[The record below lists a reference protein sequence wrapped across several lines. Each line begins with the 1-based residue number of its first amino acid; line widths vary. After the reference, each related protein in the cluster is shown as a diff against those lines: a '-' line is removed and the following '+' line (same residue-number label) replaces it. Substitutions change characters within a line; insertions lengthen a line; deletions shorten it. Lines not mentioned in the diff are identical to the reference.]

1 MLDMLQYGFMQR
13 AFIAGALIAIVC
25 SVIGLFLVLR
35 RMSLMGDGLAHI
47 AFAGIAG
54 GMFFNIYPL
63 LSALVF
69 TVLSALGIQRLKD
82 MKVHGDAAIAIFF
95 SFGLAVGITLISMSK
110 GFGMDL
116 LSYLFGSILA
126 VNETDLAFI
135 GVLCTATIALV
146 WLFYKE
152 LFYITFDEDSA
163 RAGGLPVEKLNT
175 MLIVLT
181 AVTVVVSMRVVG
193 VLLVSSYIVLPASA
207 ALLISRSFRGALSL
221 AAAIALASTVVGLTA
236 AFYFDMAA
244 GGAIVLVLV
253 GAFVLA
259 MISHKL
265 RVNAVRST
273 NLQ

>member
-13 AFIAGALIAIVC
+13 AFIAGVLIAIVC
-25 SVIGLFLVLR
+25 SVIGVFLVLR
-35 RMSLMGDGLAHI
+35 RMSMMGDGLAHI

-54 GMFFNIYPL
+54 GMFFKVYPL
-63 LSALVF
+63 LSALAF

-95 SFGLAVGITLISMSK
+95 SFGLAIGITLISMSK

-116 LSYLFGSILA
+116 FSYLFGSILT
-126 VNETDLAFI
+126 VNETDLMFI
-135 GVLCTATIALV
+135 GVLCAATIALA

-163 RAGGLPVEKLNT
+163 RAGGLPVERLNT

-181 AVTVVVSMRVVG
+181 AVAVVVSMRIVG
-193 VLLVSSYIVLPASA
+193 ILLVSSYLVLPAST
-207 ALLISRSFRGALSL
+207 ALLISRSFRGTMLIAT
-221 AAAIALASTVVGLTA
+221 AIALISTVVGLTA
-236 AFYFDMAA
+236 AFYLDAAA

-253 GAFVLA
+253 GAFVSA
-259 MISHKL
+259 MIYHKL
-265 RVNAVRST
+265 IVEAT
-273 NLQ
+273 G

>member
-1 MLDMLQYGFMQR
+1 MLDMLQYTFMQR

-25 SVIGLFLVLR
+25 SVIGVFLVLR
-35 RMSLMGDGLAHI
+35 KMSLIGDGLAHI

-54 GMFFNIYPL
+54 GMFFGVYPL
-63 LSALVF
+63 LSALAF

-95 SFGLAVGITLISMSK
+95 SFGLAIGITLISMSG

-116 LSYLFGSILA
+116 FSYLFGSILA

-135 GVLCTATIALV
+135 GALCAATIALV

-163 RAGGLPVEKLNT
+163 RAGGLPVEGLNT

-181 AVTVVVSMRVVG
+181 AIAVVVSMRVVG
-193 VLLVSSYIVLPASA
+193 ILLVSSYIVLPAST
-207 ALLISRSFRGALSL
+207 ALLVSRGFRDTILL
-221 AAAIALASTVVGLTA
+221 AAGLALISTVIGLTA
-236 AFYFDMAA
+236 AYYLDAAA

-253 GAFVLA
+253 GAFASALA
-259 MISHKL
+259 YHLLGQKK
-265 RVNAVRST
+265 REK
-273 NLQ
+273 

>member
-1 MLDMLQYGFMQR
+1 MLDMLEYGFMQR
-13 AFIAGALIAIVC
+13 AFIAGTLIAIVC

-116 LSYLFGSILA
+116 FSYLFGSILA

-135 GVLCTATIALV
+135 SVLCAVTVALV

-152 LFYITFDEDSA
+152 LFYITFDEESA

-207 ALLISRSFRGALSL
+207 ALLISRSFQNTLFL

-236 AFYFDMAA
+236 AFYFDAAA

-253 GAFVLA
+253 GAFVSA
-259 MISHKL
+259 MILHKL
-265 RVNAVRST
+265 RVNAAREA
-273 NLQ
+273 NLH